1 MAVKFSDMMDL
12 MSSKS
17 GDELFWKITGL
28 LDRFGITTTNDDGT
42 VKDLR
47 TLCDEVIETKKKGG
61 VM

>member
-28 LDRFGITTTNDDGT
+28 LDRFSITTTNDDGS
-42 VKDLR
+42 VKDLH
-47 TLCDEVIETKKKGG
+47 TLCDEVIKAWKKGE
-61 VM
+61 